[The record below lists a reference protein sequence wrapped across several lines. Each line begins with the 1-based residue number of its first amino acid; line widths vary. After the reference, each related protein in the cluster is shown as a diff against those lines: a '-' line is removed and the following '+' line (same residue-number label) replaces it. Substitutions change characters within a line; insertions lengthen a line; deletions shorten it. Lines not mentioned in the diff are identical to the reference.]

1 MNSKAFTIAV
11 RLGFTAI
18 GVWELTW
25 FIQVMYKAV
34 INLCRY
40 V

>member
-18 GVWELTW
+18 GVWELAW
-25 FIQVMYKAV
+25 FANLMYKAV
-34 INLCRY
+34 IVLCRY